1 MGSRSVPGLGFRV
14 TVIEE
19 KLAPSVVSER
29 RQLIGTP
36 EGGAAHATSSTLTK
50 RAGTEIAADA
60 DGDCDGDCGEAA
72 PSCCGG
78 GGWKTQASAVVG
90 AMLPPRTVRS
100 PAVASGM

>member
-1 MGSRSVPGLGFRV
+1 M
-14 TVIEE
+14 
-19 KLAPSVVSER
+19 PSVVSER
-29 RQLIGTP
+29 LQLIGTP

-60 DGDCDGDCGEAA
+60 DGDCGEAA
-72 PSCCGG
+72 PSCWGG

>member
-19 KLAPSVVSER
+19 KEAPSVVSER

-60 DGDCDGDCGEAA
+60 DGGCGEAA
-72 PSCCGG
+72 PSCSGCG

-90 AMLPPRTVRS
+90 AMLPPRTVRL

>member
-19 KLAPSVVSER
+19 KVVPSVVSER
-29 RQLIGTP
+29 LQLIGTP

-60 DGDCDGDCGEAA
+60 DGGCGEAA
-72 PSCCGG
+72 PSCCGCG